1 MKIMTTIK
9 KFKTS
14 IILGAIIIV
23 AAGFMFK
30 PSGFAVGSKAPELA
44 YKSPNGKIM
53 KLSSLKGKVVLIDFW
68 ASWCGPCR
76 RENPAIVRAYNKY
89 KDKKFVN
96 GKGFTVFSYSL
107 DKDANRWK
115 TAIERDQLTWPY
127 HVSDLKGWA
136 SEGSTLYGINSI
148 PMNYLIDGKGTIIA
162 KNLRGATLDQALEK
176 HLKSGIKETPK
187 FGH

>member
-1 MKIMTTIK
+1 MKIMDIIK
-9 KFKTS
+9 KFKAS
-14 IILGAIIIV
+14 IILGVIILI
-23 AAGFMFK
+23 AAGFIFK
-30 PSGFAVGSKAPELA
+30 PAGFSVGSKAPELA
-44 YKSPNGKIM
+44 YKNPEGKIM

-76 RENPAIVRAYNKY
+76 RENPAVVDAYNKY

-115 TAIERDQLTWPY
+115 AAIAKDNLTWSY

-136 SEGSTLYGINSI
+136 SAGSGLYGVNSI
-148 PMNYLIDGKGTIIA
+148 PMNYLIDGKGTILA
-162 KNLRGATLDQALEK
+162 KNLRGAALDAALEK
-176 HLKSGIKETPK
+176 HLKK
-187 FGH
+187 